1 MQTVWSRVAQSGC
14 YCNCSSCVSATNS
27 LARRVTTSTSRRRTR
42 VGNAF
47 TVFSS
52 SLAVAATF
60 VDSKR
65 KDARSDHWD
74 RVISKAR
81 ADVAEIDH
89 EQERRLESLSRRAE
103 QADLGNK
110 SIGSPCLYPPHPQIR
125 YYDKTP
131 QWFTFPDLRSGNWAQ
146 VFEWATQ
153 QDQLRA
159 ASGFQEFKG
168 IPLSLLQ
175 ELSVNQIEQ
184 LINDEGTLR
193 RFFYWA
199 SDSATMRDEPPKLL
213 FSSKSLKILEWTTAM
228 MVWQMLSHCSESS
241 TAMVRQLLDRAPQSR
256 NVEFR
261 EILLKGP
268 TEPGIPAR
276 WSFLSQPPNQ
286 DLTSAEDPVSKFVLE
301 KNYIRDMIAR
311 AKSRLNSL
319 SQMDKNDERLFE
331 NFESPRLPWYG
342 RRPNKRLRH
351 EAGLNQRLTLLL
363 SEMEDGKDP
372 SPMLSDICYDLLMSP
387 TPPTIKTYN
396 LLLVRFCQLRHES
409 LVQVLWESMCESHV
423 RPNETTYSTLLR
435 FFTATNNEIEFRKLV
450 RRMKGYDRGVAL
462 MKQDVVI
469 KPISA
474 QRVRRLRYDGHH
486 SDLVF
491 EKARMNQEVY
501 ESLIIGALKFMGE
514 QSAMH
519 YYKNMIS
526 EGWETTSEIL
536 NAILEDCCNRVD
548 WEGACSVWQ
557 QIFNIA
563 GKASEQ
569 AYEWMLRL
577 CQECDRYY
585 EAYQVL
591 QEGALQGVLPLRMLD
606 LLRHFER
613 GKYYL
618 SAEGAKRLMEGSWT
632 REISKTPKWR
642 TTTDVTDDREK
653 ERVLSIK
660 DKRKEFSRV
669 AMQIEQ
675 HLPRNID
682 SGLNNAIREPPAVR
696 AVADERWHHL
706 ETTTTAP
713 KLDELSE
720 DIAKADLST
729 FLDSF
734 NSEEEVLQMLR
745 HDRNIKKQSSQ
756 EGSLKTPN
764 PGLWGVDGGNDAPR
778 ALGASA

>member
-1 MQTVWSRVAQSGC
+1 M
-14 YCNCSSCVSATNS
+14 
-27 LARRVTTSTSRRRTR
+27 
-42 VGNAF
+42 
-47 TVFSS
+47 
-52 SLAVAATF
+52 
-60 VDSKR
+60 DSKR

-89 EQERRLESLSRRAE
+89 EQERRLESLSRIAE
-103 QADLGNK
+103 QADLENE
-110 SIGSPCLYPPHPQIR
+110 STRNPCLHPPHPPIR

-153 QDQLRA
+153 QDQLRV
-159 ASGFQEFKG
+159 ASGFQDFKG
-168 IPLSLLQ
+168 IPLKLLQ
-175 ELSVNQIEQ
+175 ELSVDQIEQ

-199 SDSATMRDEPPKLL
+199 SDSATMRDEPVKLL
-213 FSSKSLKILEWTTAM
+213 FTSRSLKIFEWTTAM

-241 TAMVRQLLDRAPQSR
+241 TAIVHQLLDRAPQSR

-268 TEPGIPAR
+268 TEPGLPAR
-276 WSFLSQPPNQ
+276 WSFLSQSPNQ
-286 DLTSAEDPVSKFVLE
+286 DLTSAEDAVPKYVLE
-301 KNYIRDMIAR
+301 KNYIQDMIAR
-311 AKSRLNSL
+311 ARSRLNAL
-319 SQMDKNDERLFE
+319 SQMDRNDERLVE

-342 RRPNKRLRH
+342 RRPNKRIRH
-351 EAGLNQRLTLLL
+351 EAALNQRLTLLL
-363 SEMEDGKDP
+363 SEMGDGKDP
-372 SPMLSDICYDLLMSP
+372 SSMLSEICYDLLMSP

-396 LLLVRFCQLRHES
+396 ILLLRFCQLRHES
-409 LVQVLWESMCESHV
+409 LVQVLWESMCKSHV

-469 KPISA
+469 NPISA
-474 QRVRRLRYDGHH
+474 QRVRRLRYESHH

-526 EGWETTSEIL
+526 EGWETTSEML
-536 NAILEDCCNRVD
+536 NAILEDCCNIVD

-557 QIFNIA
+557 QIFTIV

-577 CQECDRYY
+577 CQECDKYH

-591 QEGALQGVLPLRMLD
+591 QEGALQGVLPLKMLD
-606 LLRHFER
+606 LLRHFEK
-613 GKYYL
+613 GKYRL

-632 REISKTPKWR
+632 RDMSKTPKWR
-642 TTTDVTDDREK
+642 TTTDTTDEREK
-653 ERVLSIK
+653 EKLLSIK
-660 DKRKEFSRV
+660 DKRKELSKV

-675 HLPRNID
+675 DMPMNFD
-682 SGLNNAIREPPAVR
+682 SGLDNAIQEPSAGRP
-696 AVADERWHHL
+696 VADERGHRP
-706 ETTTTAP
+706 ETTTALE
-713 KLDELSE
+713 LDELSE
-720 DIAKADLST
+720 DLPEADLSI
-729 FLDSF
+729 FLNSF

-745 HDRNIKKQSSQ
+745 HIRDVKKQSGK
-756 EGSLKTPN
+756 EGRSKPSS
-764 PGLWGVDGGNDAPR
+764 PGLWGLDGGNDAPR
-778 ALGASA
+778 ALVASA

>member
-1 MQTVWSRVAQSGC
+1 M
-14 YCNCSSCVSATNS
+14 
-27 LARRVTTSTSRRRTR
+27 
-42 VGNAF
+42 GNAF
-47 TVFSS
+47 TVLSS

-65 KDARSDHWD
+65 KDARSEHWD

-89 EQERRLESLSRRAE
+89 EQERRLESLSRIAE
-103 QADLGNK
+103 QADLENESTGN
-110 SIGSPCLYPPHPQIR
+110 PCLQTPQPPIR

-131 QWFTFPDLRSGNWAQ
+131 QWFTFPDLRSGSWVQ

-175 ELSVNQIEQ
+175 ELSMNQIEQ

-199 SDSATMRDEPPKLL
+199 SDSATMRDEPLKLL
-213 FSSKSLKILEWTTAM
+213 FSCKSLKILEWTTAM

-241 TAMVRQLLDRAPQSR
+241 TAIVRQLLDRAPQSR
-256 NVEFR
+256 NIEFR

-268 TEPGIPAR
+268 IEPGIPAR

-286 DLTSAEDPVSKFVLE
+286 DLASAEDPVPKFVLE
-301 KNYIRDMIAR
+301 KNYIQDMIAQ

-319 SQMDKNDERLFE
+319 SQVDKTDEHLVE

-351 EAGLNQRLTLLL
+351 EAALNLLL

-387 TPPTIKTYN
+387 TPPTIQTYN

-409 LVQVLWESMCESHV
+409 LVQVLWESMCKSHV

-450 RRMKGYDRGVAL
+450 RRMKGYDGSVAL
-462 MKQDVVI
+462 MKQDVVTE
-469 KPISA
+469 PISA
-474 QRVRRLRYDGHH
+474 QRVRRVRYKGHQN
-486 SDLVF
+486 DLVF

-501 ESLIIGALKFMGE
+501 ESLIIGALKFMGD

-557 QIFNIA
+557 QIFTIA

-577 CQECDRYY
+577 CQECDKYH

-591 QEGALQGVLPLRMLD
+591 QEGALQGVLPLKMLD

-613 GKYYL
+613 GKYRL

-632 REISKTPKWR
+632 REMSKTSNWR
-642 TTTDVTDDREK
+642 TTTDVTHDKEK

-660 DKRKEFSRV
+660 AKRKELSRV

-675 HLPRNID
+675 DMPRNID
-682 SGLNNAIREPPAVR
+682 SGLDNAIQEPPAGR
-696 AVADERWHHL
+696 AVTDERWHHP
-706 ETTTTAP
+706 ETTTAP

-720 DIAKADLST
+720 DVAEADIST
-729 FLDSF
+729 FVNSF

-745 HDRNIKKQSSQ
+745 QIRDIKKQSGKKGRSKPP
-756 EGSLKTPN
+756 G
-764 PGLWGVDGGNDAPR
+764 PGLWGLEGGNNAPR
-778 ALGASA
+778 ALVASA

>member
-1 MQTVWSRVAQSGC
+1 M
-14 YCNCSSCVSATNS
+14 
-27 LARRVTTSTSRRRTR
+27 
-42 VGNAF
+42 GNTF
-47 TVFSS
+47 TVLSS

-65 KDARSDHWD
+65 KDARSEHWD

-89 EQERRLESLSRRAE
+89 EQERRLETLSRIAE
-103 QADLGNK
+103 QADLENESTGNP
-110 SIGSPCLYPPHPQIR
+110 GLEPPQPPIR

-131 QWFTFPDLRSGNWAQ
+131 QWFTFPDLRSGSWVK

-153 QDQLRA
+153 HNQLRA
-159 ASGFQEFKG
+159 ASGFQDFKG

-184 LINDEGTLR
+184 LISDEGTLR
-193 RFFYWA
+193 RFFHWA
-199 SDSATMRDEPPKLL
+199 ADSATMRDEPLKLL
-213 FSSKSLKILEWTTAM
+213 FSCKSLKILEWTTAM

-241 TAMVRQLLDRAPQSR
+241 TAIVRQLLDRAPQSR
-256 NVEFR
+256 NIEFR

-268 TEPGIPAR
+268 TEYGIPAR

-286 DLTSAEDPVSKFVLE
+286 DLALAEDPVPKFVLE
-301 KNYIRDMIAR
+301 KNYIQDMIAQ

-319 SQMDKNDERLFE
+319 SQMDKNDEHLVE

-342 RRPNKRLRH
+342 RRPKKRLRH
-351 EAGLNQRLTLLL
+351 EAALNQRLTLLL

-387 TPPTIKTYN
+387 TPPEIKTYN

-409 LVQVLWESMCESHV
+409 LVQVLWESMCKSHL

-450 RRMKGYDRGVAL
+450 RRMKGYDGSVAL
-462 MKQDVVI
+462 MKQDVVTE
-469 KPISA
+469 PISA
-474 QRVRRLRYDGHH
+474 QRVRRVRYKGHQN
-486 SDLVF
+486 DLVF

-536 NAILEDCCNRVD
+536 DAILEDCCNRVD

-557 QIFNIA
+557 QIFTIA

-577 CQECDRYY
+577 CQECDKYH

-591 QEGALQGVLPLRMLD
+591 QEGALQGVLPVKMLD

-613 GKYYL
+613 GRYRL
-618 SAEGAKRLMEGSWT
+618 SAEGAKRLMEGSWQ
-632 REISKTPKWR
+632 REMSKTLNRR
-642 TTTDVTDDREK
+642 TTTDLIHDKEK
-653 ERVLSIK
+653 DRVLSIEA
-660 DKRKEFSRV
+660 KRKELSTV
-669 AMQIEQ
+669 AIQVEQ
-675 HLPRNID
+675 DMPREID
-682 SGLNNAIREPPAVR
+682 SDLDNAIQDPLAER
-696 AVADERWHHL
+696 AAADERWHQP
-706 ETTTTAP
+706 ETTTAP

-720 DIAKADLST
+720 DVAEVDLTT
-729 FLDSF
+729 FANSF
-734 NSEEEVLQMLR
+734 DSEEEVLQMLR
-745 HDRNIKKQSSQ
+745 QIRDIKKQSGE
-756 EGSLKTPN
+756 EGRSKPPG
-764 PGLWGVDGGNDAPR
+764 PGLWGLEGGNNTPR
-778 ALGASA
+778 ALVASA

>member
-1 MQTVWSRVAQSGC
+1 M
-14 YCNCSSCVSATNS
+14 
-27 LARRVTTSTSRRRTR
+27 
-42 VGNAF
+42 GNAF
-47 TVFSS
+47 TVLSS

-60 VDSKR
+60 VDSRR
-65 KDARSDHWD
+65 KDARSEHWD

-89 EQERRLESLSRRAE
+89 EQERRLESLSRIAE
-103 QADLGNK
+103 QVDLENESTGN
-110 SIGSPCLYPPHPQIR
+110 PCLEPPQLPVR

-131 QWFTFPDLRSGNWAQ
+131 QWFTFPDLRSGSWVQ

-168 IPLSLLQ
+168 IPLDLLQ

-193 RFFYWA
+193 RFFYWG
-199 SDSATMRDEPPKLL
+199 SDSATMRDEPLKLL
-213 FSSKSLKILEWTTAM
+213 FSCKSLKILEWTTAM

-241 TAMVRQLLDRAPQSR
+241 TAVVRQLLDRAPQSR
-256 NVEFR
+256 NIEFR

-286 DLTSAEDPVSKFVLE
+286 DLASAEDPVPKFVLE
-301 KNYIRDMIAR
+301 KNYIQDMIAQ

-319 SQMDKNDERLFE
+319 SQVDKTDEHLVE

-351 EAGLNQRLTLLL
+351 EAALNQRLTLLL
-363 SEMEDGKDP
+363 SEMEGGKDP
-372 SPMLSDICYDLLMSP
+372 SPMISDICYDLLMSP
-387 TPPTIKTYN
+387 TPPGLKTYN
-396 LLLVRFCQLRHES
+396 LLLVRFCQLRHEN
-409 LVQVLWESMCESHV
+409 LVEVLWESMCNSHL

-435 FFTATNNEIEFRKLV
+435 FFTATNNDIEFRKLV
-450 RRMKGYDRGVAL
+450 RRMKGYDGGVAL
-462 MKQDVVI
+462 MKQDAVTE
-469 KPISA
+469 PISA
-474 QRVRRLRYDGHH
+474 QRVRRVRYRGHQN
-486 SDLVF
+486 DLVF

-557 QIFNIA
+557 QIFTIA

-577 CQECDRYY
+577 CQECDKYH

-591 QEGALQGVLPLRMLD
+591 QEGALQGVLPVKMLD

-613 GKYYL
+613 GKHYL

-632 REISKTPKWR
+632 REKSKTPYWR
-642 TTTDVTDDREK
+642 TTTDVTHDKEK

-660 DKRKEFSRV
+660 AKRKELSTV
-669 AMQIEQ
+669 AMQMEEDM
-675 HLPRNID
+675 PRNID
-682 SGLNNAIREPPAVR
+682 SGLDNAIKEPPAGR
-696 AVADERWHHL
+696 AVTDERCHHT
-706 ETTTTAP
+706 ETTTAP

-720 DIAKADLST
+720 DVAEADLST
-729 FLDSF
+729 FVNSF

-745 HDRNIKKQSSQ
+745 QIRDIKKQTGK
-756 EGSLKTPN
+756 EGSSNPPG
-764 PGLWGVDGGNDAPR
+764 PGLWGLDGGNNAPR
-778 ALGASA
+778 ALVASA

>member
-1 MQTVWSRVAQSGC
+1 M
-14 YCNCSSCVSATNS
+14 
-27 LARRVTTSTSRRRTR
+27 
-42 VGNAF
+42 GNAF

-52 SLAVAATF
+52 SLAVAASF

-81 ADVAEIDH
+81 ADVTETEH
-89 EQERRLESLSRRAE
+89 EQERRLESLSRIAE
-103 QADLGNK
+103 QVDLGIE
-110 SIGSPCLYPPHPQIR
+110 STRSPCHDPSHPPIR

-146 VFEWATQ
+146 VFEWAIQ
-153 QDQLRA
+153 QDQLRT

-184 LINDEGTLR
+184 LINDEDTLR

-199 SDSATMRDEPPKLL
+199 SDSATMRDEPVKLL
-213 FSSKSLKILEWTTAM
+213 FSSKSLKTLEWTTAM

-241 TAMVRQLLDRAPQSR
+241 TAIVRQLLDRAPQSR
-256 NVEFR
+256 NLELR

-276 WSFLSQPPNQ
+276 WSFLSEPPNQ
-286 DLTSAEDPVSKFVLE
+286 DLPSTEDPVPKIVLE
-301 KNYIRDMIAR
+301 KNHIQDMIAR

-319 SQMDKNDERLFE
+319 SQMDKNDEHLFE

-351 EAGLNQRLTLLL
+351 EAALNQRLTLLL
-363 SEMEDGKDP
+363 SEMEDGNDP
-372 SPMLSDICYDLLMSP
+372 SPILSDICYGLLMSP

-396 LLLVRFCQLRHES
+396 LLLVRFCQLRRES
-409 LVQVLWESMCESHV
+409 LVQVLWESMCKSHV

-435 FFTATNNEIEFRKLV
+435 FFTATNNEVEFRKLV

-462 MKQDVVI
+462 IKKDVEI
-469 KPISA
+469 NPISA
-474 QRVRRLRYDGHH
+474 PRVRRLRYEGHH

-501 ESLIIGALKFMGE
+501 EALIIGALKFMGE

-526 EGWETTSEIL
+526 EGWETTNEML

-557 QIFNIA
+557 QIFTIV
-563 GKASEQ
+563 GKASEH

-577 CQECDRYY
+577 CQECDKYH

-591 QEGALQGVLPLRMLD
+591 QEGALQGVLSLKMHD

-613 GKYYL
+613 GKYRL

-632 REISKTPKWR
+632 RQMSKTPNWR
-642 TTTDVTDDREK
+642 TTTDVADDREK
-653 ERVLSIK
+653 ERVPSIEA
-660 DKRKEFSRV
+660 KRKELSRA
-669 AMQIEQ
+669 AMQTEQ
-675 HLPRNID
+675 DMPRNVD
-682 SGLNNAIREPPAVR
+682 SVLDNAAQQPPVAR

-706 ETTTTAP
+706 ETKTAP
-713 KLDELSE
+713 KSDELSE
-720 DIAKADLST
+720 DLVEAELST
-729 FLDSF
+729 FMNSF
-734 NSEEEVLQMLR
+734 NSEEEVLQILR
-745 HDRNIKKQSSQ
+745 QIRDIKKQSHK
-756 EGSLKTPN
+756 EGGSKPSS
-764 PGLWGVDGGNDAPR
+764 PGLWGLDGGNGAPR
-778 ALGASA
+778 ALVASA